1 MLVLQHVLFNSW
13 REKWMTWV
21 TWSQAIRLSEG
32 RGQSSCRHLQLPGS
46 SEQPKAE
53 DTNTLHITEEISTFH
68 QKEVSSWMAYDKS
81 CYWVISDFFF
91 FFSKNG
97 GNSENWLRA
106 FIIYISFP
114 VLYSEQKV
122 RFLRFWW
129 QEEVICKFVNL
140 DAKCSHLNHKK
151 GSRREH
157 TVFSLTQILSLF
169 FL

>member
-1 MLVLQHVLFNSW
+1 MSYLTLEGKSEWHEWL
-13 REKWMTWV
+13 EAK
-21 TWSQAIRLSEG
+21 LSGCQRAED
-32 RGQSSCRHLQLPGS
+32 RAAADTSSCLEAQSSQRQRTQMLCTLPRKSAHFIRKKSAAEWPMIKAVIES
-46 SEQPKAE
+46 S
-53 DTNTLHITEEISTFH
+53 
-68 QKEVSSWMAYDKS
+68 
-81 CYWVISDFFF
+81 VIFCF